1 MKHLLQLSLLC
12 VVGCAAS
19 DLDIDDGVDD
29 SFGGGGKAD
38 AFAEGSA
45 EARGALLLVN
55 DATVTLHEL
64 DVEIGLSSRAAKGI
78 VAARPFASLPAL
90 DAVPYVGP
98 RTLARLVEVARERG
112 LVVPRLVIS
121 HSEASAFE
129 SEATL
134 AASPD
139 GQRLLAA
146 WTAPTFDGE
155 WPGNMGPQGGVGE
168 GAIGYAF
175 STDGGAS
182 WLKPGTLAFEDKA
195 TPVNVKVAAD
205 AQGGF
210 WAVWLGR
217 NNGGVDVPDAIVAA
231 HAAPGA
237 TAFDKPVAVT
247 APRVAGVKAYY
258 DLPAVLAHRGS
269 VLAAYGAI
277 PNGTDEC
284 LHSEVARSDDGLT
297 WTRTFVGGCAV
308 IHNYHA
314 LCASEASKRIWLVG
328 TVGDPT
334 TSVDIELH
342 HSDDG
347 GRTWSAAQV
356 LSRPGEQVGID
367 PPVCTADADGVW
379 VVYGTSEEPIDQ
391 FRFPMA
397 TAMNVVHVSAYGTE
411 RFDARDPAMGFAM
424 HPLIVRDGAGATHVM
439 YLAGKRD
446 DDPAGSIRSTRLA
459 KGATAFAPSVAIDGP
474 IKFDPHWGVMP
485 FLGDYFG
492 VAVAGSDLMAAYA
505 IETDGKLGIAFR
517 RWSAR

>member
-1 MKHLLQLSLLC
+1 MKQLLHISLICL
-12 VVGCAAS
+12 VGCAAS
-19 DLDIDDGVDD
+19 DLDIDDGADD
-29 SFGGGGKAD
+29 AFGGKAD
-38 AFAEGSA
+38 SFAEGSA

-55 DATVTLHEL
+55 DPAVTLYEL
-64 DVEIGLSSRAAKGI
+64 DVEIGLSARAAKGI

-112 LVVPRLVIS
+112 LVERRLVIS
-121 HSEASAFE
+121 HSDQSAFE

-139 GQRLLAA
+139 GRTLLAA
-146 WTAPTFDGE
+146 WTAPRDDGE
-155 WPGNMGPQGGVGE
+155 WPGNMGPQGGVGV
-168 GAIGYAF
+168 GTIGYAF
-175 STDGGAS
+175 SIDGGAT
-182 WLKPGTLAFEDKA
+182 WQPPGSIPFADKD

-205 AQGGF
+205 ARGGF
-210 WAVWLGR
+210 WAVYLGR

-237 TAFDKPVAVT
+237 TSFDKPVAVT
-247 APRVAGVKAYY
+247 APPVAGEKAYY
-258 DLPAVLAHRGS
+258 DLPAVAVHRGS

-277 PNGTDEC
+277 PNGEGDC
-284 LHSEVARSDDGLT
+284 LTTEVARSDDGIA
-297 WTRTFVGGCAV
+297 WTRTTVGDCAV

-314 LCASEASKRIWLVG
+314 LCASEDSKRVWLVG

-334 TSVDIELH
+334 TSVQIELR

-356 LSRPGEQVGID
+356 LTRPDEQVGID

-379 VVYGTSEEPIDQ
+379 VVYGTSGEPIDA
-391 FRFPMA
+391 FRFPMS
-397 TAMNVVHVSAYGTE
+397 TAMNVVHVYGTRTD
-411 RFDARDPAMGFAM
+411 RFDARDAAMGFAM
-424 HPLIVRDGAGATHVM
+424 HPLIVRDSAGTTHVL
-439 YLAGKRD
+439 YVAGKRED
-446 DDPAGSIRSTRLA
+446 DAAGSIRITRLA
-459 KGATAFAPSVAIDGP
+459 NGAAAFAPSVAIDGP
-474 IKFDPHWGVMP
+474 IKFDPKWGVMP

-492 VAVAGSDLMAAYA
+492 VSAVGTDLMAAYA
-505 IETDGKLGIAFR
+505 IVTDGRLGIAFR